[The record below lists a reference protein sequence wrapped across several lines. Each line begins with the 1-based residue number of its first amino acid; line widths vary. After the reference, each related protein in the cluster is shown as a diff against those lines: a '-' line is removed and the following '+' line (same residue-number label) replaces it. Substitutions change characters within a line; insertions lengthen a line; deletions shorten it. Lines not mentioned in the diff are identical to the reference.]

1 MKKFII
7 NNHKEILTLSI
18 IVIYSFFAG
27 GSILELIET
36 FAVMIVTA
44 NILALI
50 FVGFYYAGVII
61 PESDMTKT
69 NKNIGIIL
77 VVIIDIFA
85 IIYSFISASENVFAL
100 YSLIICIILIII
112 GVFITEANDKKNG
125 EKKNKEQRKRNK

>member
-61 PESDMTKT
+61 
-69 NKNIGIIL
+69 G
-77 VVIIDIFA
+77 
-85 IIYSFISASENVFAL
+85 
-100 YSLIICIILIII
+100 
-112 GVFITEANDKKNG
+112 
-125 EKKNKEQRKRNK
+125 

>member
-61 PESDMTKT
+61 
-69 NKNIGIIL
+69 
-77 VVIIDIFA
+77 
-85 IIYSFISASENVFAL
+85 
-100 YSLIICIILIII
+100 
-112 GVFITEANDKKNG
+112 
-125 EKKNKEQRKRNK
+125 